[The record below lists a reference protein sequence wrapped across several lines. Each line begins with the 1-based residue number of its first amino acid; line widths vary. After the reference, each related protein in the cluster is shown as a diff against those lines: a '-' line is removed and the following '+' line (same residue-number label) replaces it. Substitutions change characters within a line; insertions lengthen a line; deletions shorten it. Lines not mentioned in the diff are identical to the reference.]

1 MIEPNNK
8 KTFICVN
15 VHTADDKCQYETFF
29 WWEILKPGQTD
40 SIRDTG
46 TEYHK
51 PGLFRQN
58 RFVRLF
64 LFWEEYSDLFSIYN
78 SFSIGAINI
87 APATLSSFNENSE
100 LISSGKY

>member
-1 MIEPNNK
+1 MSIWN
-8 KTFICVN
+8 I
-15 VHTADDKCQYETFF
+15 F

-64 LFWEEYSDLFSIYN
+64 LFWEEYSDLFSIYK